1 MSAICYYSN
10 FCDPSKRLL
19 QKISKTKLQKQ
30 LHFICIDK
38 RSKNGKGQTIIHL
51 ENEQVLLPSNVAK
64 VPALFMMDSQQ
75 VLFGDDIYDYLLPKE
90 VSVNHV
96 ATQGNNEPECY
107 SLSQMSQLSDSYS
120 FWDQPAEELNTKG
133 QGGLRQMHNFVPLE
147 QDFTIHTP
155 AEDYVPDKIGKNGKT
170 FEDYKN
176 ERDQAIAPQ
185 VKRV

>member
-1 MSAICYYSN
+1 MAICYYSN

-19 QKISKTKLQKQ
+19 QKISKTKLQKEI
-30 LHFICIDK
+30 HFICIDK
-38 RSKNGKGQTIIHL
+38 RSKNGKGQTIIQL
-51 ENEQVLLPSNVAK
+51 EHEQVLLPANVVK
-64 VPALFMMDSQQ
+64 VPALFMMDTQN
-75 VLFGDDIYDYLLPKE
+75 VLFGDDIYNYLLPKE
-90 VSVNHV
+90 TAINHV

-120 FWDQPAEELNTKG
+120 FWDQAPDELNTKG

-147 QDFTIHTP
+147 QDFSIHTP

-176 ERDQAIAPQ
+176 ERDQAISPQ
-185 VKRV
+185 IKRV